1 MTAGAPRR
9 PLACPP
15 RGWGCV
21 RRPRAH
27 LEPVARVRRPLSA
40 LSNVEAGQS
49 VALVGISPVI
59 GDTLAR
65 IVQARGWTDC
75 LFIVHIWQKC
85 HLDGRARV
93 PSICDPIA
101 DRRAIGAHNCHSA
114 VARGCR
120 PTRTG
125 RIGPDPGRYR
135 ASGDLGRPIGH
146 PGARRGQDGAIRRSH
161 HSDAGPIRGAAPP
174 ASWARADARE
184 ADRWR
189 LSSSNMPSALAVCSR
204 CAAFRASLYR

>member
-65 IVQARGWTDC
+65 SVQARGWTEP
-75 LFIVHIWQKC
+75 VV
-85 HLDGRARV
+85 GRARG
-93 PSICDPIA
+93 A
-101 DRRAIGAHNCHSA
+101 YDRHPACPIGAHNCHSA